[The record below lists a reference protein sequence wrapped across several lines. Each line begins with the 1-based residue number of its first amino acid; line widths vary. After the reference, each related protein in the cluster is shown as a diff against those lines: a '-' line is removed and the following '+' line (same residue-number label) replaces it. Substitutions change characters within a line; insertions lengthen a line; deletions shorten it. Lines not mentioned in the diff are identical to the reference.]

1 MASQVEIE
9 TGNHLKLALEQKQFF
24 CTAELVLG
32 RDHNV
37 KEAETFEQYAESMQH
52 HHPAPLT

>member
-1 MASQVEIE
+1 MVANTENE
-9 TGNHLKLALEQKQFF
+9 PGNHLRVALEQKRFF

-37 KEAETFEQYAESMQH
+37 NEA
-52 HHPAPLT
+52 

>member
-1 MASQVEIE
+1 LRV
-9 TGNHLKLALEQKQFF
+9 ALEQKRFF

-37 KEAETFEQYAESMQH
+37 NEAETFVRKPPPNPMASR
-52 HHPAPLT
+52 